1 MINGS
6 TIIMNDEYIEELT
19 RHRDICEQ
27 NLKEEIVPA
36 KQEKL
41 EERLRY
47 WENKINEAIEFRDV
61 IDEVLN
67 LDMPRL
73 MVVKTISGLVLPL
86 KHIQILE

>member
-19 RHRDICEQ
+19 RHRNICEK

-36 KQEKL
+36 KQAKL
-41 EERLRY
+41 EEKLNY
-47 WENKINEAIEFRDV
+47 WNNKINEAMEFQDV

-86 KHIQILE
+86 KHIQIVE